1 MTDLIKSTAKQLNI
15 KPSSV
20 KAVLELLNDSNTVPF
35 IARYRKEMTGGLTE
49 IEIKQIDDIYRYE
62 LSVKE
67 RKEQVIANIEEQGLM
82 TDELRNEIMV
92 QTKLQRI
99 EDLYRP
105 FKQKKKTRA
114 TEAKRKGLEPLAK
127 LMKSAQSVDLEE
139 TAKDFLTEEVT
150 TVAEAI
156 DGAKD
161 IIAEEISDDAKL
173 RKYILDFTFKR
184 GSIKTQRKKNIDDP
198 KKIYEQYYDYEEPL
212 KGLVPHRVLA
222 WTGAEKER

>member
-1 MTDLIKSTAKQLNI
+1 MDLIKSTAKQLNI

-114 TEAKRKGLEPLAK
+114 TEAKRKGLELS
-127 LMKSAQSVDLEE
+127 L
-139 TAKDFLTEEVT
+139 
-150 TVAEAI
+150 I
-156 DGAKD
+156 H
-161 IIAEEISDDAKL
+161 I
-173 RKYILDFTFKR
+173 
-184 GSIKTQRKKNIDDP
+184 
-198 KKIYEQYYDYEEPL
+198 
-212 KGLVPHRVLA
+212 
-222 WTGAEKER
+222 